1 MAVQLK
7 SSTGI
12 SSVDPIIIII
22 IYVEKLDGK
31 AIVECALS

>member
-22 IYVEKLDGK
+22 YVEKLDGK